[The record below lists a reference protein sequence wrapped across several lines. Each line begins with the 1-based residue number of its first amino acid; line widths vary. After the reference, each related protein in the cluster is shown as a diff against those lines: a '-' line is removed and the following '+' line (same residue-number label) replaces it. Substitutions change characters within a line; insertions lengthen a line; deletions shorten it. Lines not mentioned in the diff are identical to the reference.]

1 MHSLPPTETVQMS
14 SERDSIRSGSQQV
27 LLVAGSAAPCA
38 RQTQAACAGV
48 WIERL
53 HLDAATPLR
62 VGDRIVS
69 LNGLPVRTAD
79 AFTAQLRVLARS
91 ERVHLGVLRAGRRMD
106 FTQAQIAPF
115 IALIVQQPVP
125 PEPPLPPPPPQ
136 PTLPPQPTPPPL
148 LTPPPLNGG
157 TR

>member
-1 MHSLPPTETVQMS
+1 MS
-14 SERDSIRSGSQQV
+14 SERDAIRSGSQEV

-38 RQTQAACAGV
+38 QHAQAACVGV
-48 WIERL
+48 LIERL

-91 ERVHLGVLRAGRRMD
+91 EQAHLGVLRAGRRMD

-115 IALIVQQPVP
+115 IDLIVRQPVP
-125 PEPPLPPPPPQ
+125 PEPPLPPAPP
-136 PTLPPQPTPPPL
+136 PPPL
-148 LTPPPLNGG
+148 PPLLPPPALPPLNGG
-157 TR
+157 TQ